1 MTSCGLPFFLED
13 QTGELT
19 GSEFV
24 DLYNRMRLSLRC
36 TLRDAAHTAYMVY
49 DTSARPHALGAPLA
63 CLDFAANH
71 ALGTVKIGARDAVPM
86 GEYLVKAGALGG
98 QKSRKF
104 RAADGQEYRWTHQRK
119 GDEEWSCT
127 NASDYHVASYCLKSP
142 DEPKYAGSSGCVLTV
157 EESYSNIVGELLAS
171 LIIMRHIAKYNL

>member
-19 GSEFV
+19 GTEFV

-36 TLRDAAHTAYMVY
+36 TLRDASHTAYMIY
-49 DTSARPHALGAPLA
+49 DLSSRPNAFSSPLA
-63 CLDFAANH
+63 CLDFGAHN
-71 ALGTVKIGARDAVPM
+71 ALGTVKIRNGENVSM
-86 GEYLVKAGALGG
+86 GQYLVKAGGTG
-98 QKSRKF
+98 SSKSRKF
-104 RAADGQEYRWTHQRK
+104 RASDGQEYRWTHQTK

-142 DEPKYAGSSGCVLTV
+142 DEPKYAASSGCVLTV

-171 LIIMRHIAKYNL
+171 LIIMRHIAKHNI

>member
-36 TLRDAAHTAYMVY
+36 TLRDVSHTAYMIY
-49 DTSARPHALGAPLA
+49 ELSSRPNAHGAPLA
-63 CLDFAANH
+63 CLEFGPNH
-71 ALGTVKIGARDAVPM
+71 ALGTVKIAH
-86 GEYLVKAGALGG
+86 GETVSMAQYLAKAGGIGG
-98 QKSRKF
+98 HKTRKF
-104 RAADGQEYRWTHQRK
+104 RASDGQEYRWTHQRK

-127 NASDYHVASYCLKSP
+127 NASGYHVASYCLKSP
-142 DEPKYAGSSGCVLTV
+142 DEPKYAASSGCVLTI